1 MDRKRFCVTVSGG
14 AERKRKRMER
24 EGEERGGRDDR
35 KREGISTPNRKE
47 ALRFL
52 SKERTLLEQ

>member
-14 AERKRKRMER
+14 AERKRMER

-47 ALRFL
+47 APRFL